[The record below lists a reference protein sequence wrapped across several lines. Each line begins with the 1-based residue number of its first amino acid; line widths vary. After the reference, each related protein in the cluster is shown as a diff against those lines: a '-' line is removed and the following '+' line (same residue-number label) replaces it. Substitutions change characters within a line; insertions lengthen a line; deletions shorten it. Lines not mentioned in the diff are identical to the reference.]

1 MKLCMLRELEEGVRA
16 FIFSGTENLTESQI
30 ELFSRWE
37 RSLLCTRKSFKTRE
51 PILSLRKAVLGM
63 SCLTERHS
71 LCILEIAKLSRRC
84 GIRESGDAALS
95 NLNNFEPNE
104 PLWLLS
110 NLEKA
115 KFISKFGS
123 GSLTKTSSSA
133 SIEHLQKILSIAKT
147 VTGIPAEIKDKW
159 NSLLKKTQLYQ
170 YRCKLDQMYRDDSAI
185 LKELTEFVIE
195 SPHLDKALFTLAEF
209 QFELASV
216 KYEYSNSESRNQS
229 KFDITLC
236 IILNYFKLV
245 RQNNKYV
252 ITWMPKAISFWLISA
267 HQLFSKKD
275 DPQFDQFFNTLN
287 ENVGDHYQDLQPY
300 HLYSAFS
307 VLLSNI
313 TGTDPETFKV
323 LSKLIHY
330 VYNQYP
336 TICVWLM
343 IPLINS
349 QIPICRQR
357 MDSIFKGTDIPN
369 LSSDRQNEL
378 NKVSNIAITKLIE
391 KFQLENVSKKSINSH
406 ILKLSFWNKD
416 LHQFQYPP
424 GCSQLVVPIEYCFQ
438 FPIHSTNSSCD
449 KLPTIQRFEDFC
461 KCYTSTFRPQRLP
474 RLS

>member
-1 MKLCMLRELEEGVRA
+1 MLLNCAKRQDEIQFLKQLEGMRKQRSSLISSYYLKCVSNDECYQELVKLCMLSELEEGVRA
-16 FIFSGTENLTESQI
+16 FIFSRTENLTESQI

-37 RSLLCTRKSFKTRE
+37 GSLLCTRKSFKIRE

-63 SCLTERHS
+63 SCLAETFVVHFGD
-71 LCILEIAKLSRRC
+71 CQLSRRC
-84 GIRESGDAALS
+84 GIRESGDTALS
-95 NLNNFEPNE
+95 KLSNFEPNE
-104 PLWLLS
+104 PLWLLL

-123 GSLTKTSSSA
+123 GTLSKTSSA
-133 SIEHLQKILSIAKT
+133 SVEHLQKILNIAKT

-159 NSLLKKTQLYQ
+159 NSLLNKIQLYQ

-185 LKELTEFVIE
+185 LKELTEFVIK

-209 QFELASV
+209 QFELASE

-229 KFDITLC
+229 KFDITLRT
-236 IILNYFKLV
+236 ILNYFKLV

-252 ITWMPKAISFWLISA
+252 ITSMPKAISFWLISA

-275 DPQFDQFFNTLN
+275 DPQFDQFFNNLN

-307 VLLSNI
+307 VLLSQI

-330 VYNQYP
+330 VYSQYP

-343 IPLINS
+343 ILLINS
-349 QIPICRQR
+349 QILICRQR
-357 MDSIFKGTDIPN
+357 MDSIFKGTD
-369 LSSDRQNEL
+369 S
-378 NKVSNIAITKLIE
+378 
-391 KFQLENVSKKSINSH
+391 
-406 ILKLSFWNKD
+406 
-416 LHQFQYPP
+416 
-424 GCSQLVVPIEYCFQ
+424 
-438 FPIHSTNSSCD
+438 
-449 KLPTIQRFEDFC
+449 
-461 KCYTSTFRPQRLP
+461 
-474 RLS
+474 